1 MNEEKKMVTKQF
13 DIGALCEPLVGQ
25 LKGLAQ
31 EQELKRLDDHSRA
44 ITRLHIFGLLTD
56 LQADSARHRLVKL
69 VQAAVKKKT

>member
-1 MNEEKKMVTKQF
+1 MNEEKKMVTKHF

-31 EQELKRLDDHSRA
+31 AKELKRLDDHSRA

-56 LQADSARHRLVKL
+56 SESDSARRRLVKM
-69 VQAAVKKKT
+69 VQAAVKKKP